1 MDGAFGIFFF
11 QLPELL
17 RFRSRCL
24 FLKINSVTACPDELF
39 QKLAQ
44 APVAKYIK
52 ALTEINI
59 AFVAYEEQVK

>member
-1 MDGAFGIFFF
+1 MIDV
-11 QLPELL
+11 
-17 RFRSRCL
+17 S
-24 FLKINSVTACPDELF
+24 ACPDELF

-52 ALTEINI
+52 ALKEINI